1 MALTLTFYKF
11 SVIRITI
18 KLKIKSF
25 IKIFKIKYLN
35 I

>member
-11 SVIRITI
+11 SVIRIAI